1 LRVGLVGVD
10 LTAEIA
16 GTAAAHERLWV
27 TLEGLSDPMVD
38 QPSLLP
44 GWTVGHVLNHLAR
57 NAESHLRLITGA
69 LAGVSVDRYSGGDAE
84 RDALIEDGA
93 RRSAAA
99 LVADVRRT
107 ASELEAAWGEM
118 TPSSW
123 QVVGRCMGS
132 DEPAHTSPW
141 NRWREV
147 EIHHVDLGLA
157 SFGPSDWSR
166 EFLRRELHLAEM
178 SWRASHTLGLTALP
192 AAALKLPAHDR
203 LAWLLGR
210 LVVDGLANPG

>member
-1 LRVGLVGVD
+1 VDVTADISGVC
-10 LTAEIA
+10 
-16 GTAAAHERLWV
+16 AAHARLWV
-27 TLEGLSDPMVD
+27 TISGMSDSVVG

-44 GWTVGHVLNHLAR
+44 GWTVGHVLNHLTR

-69 LAGVSVDRYSGGDAE
+69 LAGVGVDRYPGGDAE

-93 RRSAAA
+93 VRSAAA
-99 LVADVRRT
+99 LVADVQRT
-107 ASELEAAWGEM
+107 AGELEAAWAQM
-118 TPSSW
+118 TSSSW
-123 QVVGRCMGS
+123 QVVGRCVNT

-147 EIHHVDLGLA
+147 EIHHADLGLP
-157 SFGPSDWSR
+157 SFGPKDWSR

-178 SWRASHTLGLTALP
+178 SWRASHTLGLTQLP
-192 AAALKLPAHDR
+192 AAALNLPAYDR

-210 LVVDGLANPG
+210 LVVDGLPRPA

>member
-1 LRVGLVGVD
+1 MTADLARVR
-10 LTAEIA
+10 
-16 GTAAAHERLWV
+16 AAHTRLWV
-27 TLEGLSDPMVD
+27 TLDGLSGTAIG

-57 NAESHLRLITGA
+57 NAESHLRLIRGA
-69 LAGVSVDRYSGGDAE
+69 LAGLSVDRYPGGDAE

-93 RRSAAA
+93 QSSAAN
-99 LVADVRRT
+99 LVASVRRT
-107 ASELEAAWGEM
+107 ANDLEAAWAQM

-123 QVVGRCMGS
+123 PVIGRCIDT

-147 EIHHVDLGLA
+147 EIHHADLGLP
-157 SFGPSDWSR
+157 SFGPKDWSR
-166 EFLRRELHLAEM
+166 EFLRRELHLQQM
-178 SWRASHTLGLTALP
+178 SWRATHTLGLTSLP
-192 AAALKLPAHDR
+192 AAALQLVPHDR

-210 LVVDGLANPG
+210 LEVLGLPNPS

>member
-1 LRVGLVGVD
+1 MTAD
-10 LTAEIA
+10 LA
-16 GTAAAHERLWV
+16 GAAAAHERLFV
-27 TLEGLSDPMVD
+27 TLDGLADSMVG

-44 GWTVGHVLNHLAR
+44 GWTVGHVLNHLSR

-69 LAGVSVDRYSGGDAE
+69 LAGIGVDRYPGGDAE

-93 RRSAAA
+93 RRSASA
-99 LVADVRRT
+99 LTADVRRT
-107 ASELEAAWGEM
+107 AGELEAVWAQM

-123 QVVGRCMGS
+123 QVVGRAIDT

-147 EIHHVDLGLA
+147 EIHHADLGLA
-157 SFGPSDWSR
+157 SFRPKDWSR
-166 EFLRRELHLAEM
+166 EFLRRELRLQEM
-178 SWRASHTLGLTALP
+178 SWRSSHTLGLTSLP
-192 AAALKLPAHDR
+192 AAALKLAPHDR

-210 LVVDGLANPG
+210 LNVDGLPNPG

>member
-1 LRVGLVGVD
+1 MEMSADLAGVR
-10 LTAEIA
+10 
-16 GTAAAHERLWV
+16 AAHDRLWV
-27 TLEGLSDPMVD
+27 TLDGLSDSTVG

-44 GWTVGHVLNHLAR
+44 GWTVGHVLNHLAL
-57 NAESHLRLITGA
+57 NAESHLRLIKGA
-69 LAGVSVDRYSGGDAE
+69 LSDIGADRYPGGAAE
-84 RDALIEDGA
+84 RDAMIEEGA
-93 RRSAAA
+93 RSSAAA

-107 ASELEAAWGEM
+107 AGELEAAWAQM
-118 TPSSW
+118 TPWSW

-147 EIHHVDLGLA
+147 EIHHVDLDLM
-157 SFGPSDWSR
+157 SFGPKDWSR

-178 SWRASHTLGLTALP
+178 SWRSSHTLGLTALP
-192 AAALKLPAHDR
+192 AAALKLPAYDR

-210 LVVDGLANPG
+210 LDVAGLPKPG

>member
-1 LRVGLVGVD
+1 MD
-10 LTAEIA
+10 LTDDLA
-16 GTAAAHERLWV
+16 GVRAAHERLWV
-27 TLEGLSDPMVD
+27 TLDGLLDSIVG

-57 NAESHLRLITGA
+57 NAESHIRLITGA
-69 LAGVSVDRYSGGDAE
+69 LAGVGVDRYPGGDAE
-84 RDALIEDGA
+84 RDAFISDGA
-93 RRSAAA
+93 GRSAAV

-107 ASELEAAWGEM
+107 GSELEAAWAQM

-123 QVVGRCMGS
+123 EIVGRCIDT

-147 EIHHVDLGLA
+147 EIHHADLGLS
-157 SFGPSDWSR
+157 SFAPKDWSR

-178 SWRASHTLGLTALP
+178 SWRASHTLGLTSLP

-210 LVVDGLANPG
+210 LDVDGLPNPL

>member
-1 LRVGLVGVD
+1 MEMSADLAGVR
-10 LTAEIA
+10 
-16 GTAAAHERLWV
+16 AAHDRLWV
-27 TLEGLSDPMVD
+27 TLDGLSDSTVG

-44 GWTVGHVLNHLAR
+44 GWTVGHVLNHLAL
-57 NAESHLRLITGA
+57 NAESHLRLIKGA
-69 LAGVSVDRYSGGDAE
+69 LSDIGADRYPGGAAE
-84 RDALIEDGA
+84 RDAMIEEGA
-93 RRSAAA
+93 RSSAAA

-107 ASELEAAWGEM
+107 AGELEAAWAQM

-123 QVVGRCMGS
+123 QVVGRCIDR

-147 EIHHVDLGLA
+147 EIHHADLGLS
-157 SFGPSDWSR
+157 SFGPLDWSR

-178 SWRASHTLGLTALP
+178 SWRAGHTLGLTQLP
-192 AAALKLPAHDR
+192 AAALQLPPHDR

-210 LVVDGLANPG
+210 LNVDGLPNPS

>member
-1 LRVGLVGVD
+1 VVGVD
-10 LTAEIA
+10 IA
-16 GTAAAHERLWV
+16 ADLAGVSAAHERLWL
-27 TLEGLSDPMVD
+27 TLDGLSDTTVG

-44 GWTVGHVLNHLAR
+44 GWTVGHVLNHLSR
-57 NAESHLRLITGA
+57 NAESHLRLINGA
-69 LAGVSVDRYSGGDAE
+69 LAGVGVDRYPGGHAE
-84 RDALIEDGA
+84 RDALISDGA
-93 RRSAAA
+93 ARSAEV
-99 LVADVRRT
+99 LLADVRRT
-107 ASELEAAWGEM
+107 AGELEAAWAQM

-123 QVVGRCMGS
+123 QVVGRCIDT

-147 EIHHVDLGLA
+147 EIHHADLGLA
-157 SFGPSDWSR
+157 SFGPKDWSR

-178 SWRASHTLGLTALP
+178 SWRASHTLGLTQLP

-210 LVVDGLANPG
+210 LDVDGLPNPS

>member
-1 LRVGLVGVD
+1 MD
-10 LTAEIA
+10 LTADLA
-16 GTAAAHERLWV
+16 GASSAHDRLWV
-27 TLEGLSDPMVD
+27 TLDGLSDSLVG

-57 NAESHLRLITGA
+57 NAESHLRLIRGA
-69 LAGVSVDRYSGGDAE
+69 LAGVGVDRYPGGDAE
-84 RDALIEDGA
+84 RDALISDGA
-93 RRSAAA
+93 GRSAAV

-107 ASELEAAWGEM
+107 GSELEAAWAQM

-123 QVVGRCMGS
+123 EIVGRCIDT

-147 EIHHVDLGLA
+147 EIHHADLGLS
-157 SFGPSDWSR
+157 SFAPKDWSR

-178 SWRASHTLGLTALP
+178 SWRASHTLGLTSLP

-210 LVVDGLANPG
+210 LDVDGLPNPL